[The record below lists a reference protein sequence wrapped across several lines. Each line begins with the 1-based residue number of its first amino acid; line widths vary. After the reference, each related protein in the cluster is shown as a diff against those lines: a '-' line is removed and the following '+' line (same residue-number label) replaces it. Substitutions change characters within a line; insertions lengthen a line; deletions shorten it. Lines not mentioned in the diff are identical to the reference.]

1 MDRTWFEVRHMITSF
16 ASLALLAW
24 FVPYAWLAKVL
35 PRRVVEWIAML
46 TGFVLADILYN
57 LTVGSFLFWE
67 PPRISFKSW
76 RAFFK
81 SEWLFTSRLQRL
93 HDADVSATQRF
104 VVVLN
109 SLEPGHV
116 K

>member
-1 MDRTWFEVRHMITSF
+1 MDRTWFEVRH
-16 ASLALLAW
+16 LAAAPVTLCILAW
-24 FVPYAWLAKVL
+24 FAFYAWLATFL
-35 PRRVVEWIAML
+35 PRWLVVAIAFL
-46 TGFVLADILYN
+46 TGFVLADVIYN

-67 PPRISFKSW
+67 RPK
-76 RAFFK
+76 
-81 SEWLFTSRLQRL
+81 EWLFTSRLQRL